1 MRWSNS
7 RRWEIEIMFKQQ
19 KWYWGPKTLCFVL
32 PKPLTIDSIGYCV
45 KSGQVQYFNIDK
57 GLDSG
62 DKKVAMDMA
71 CLKYLMKDV
80 PPVKEGDSV
89 KVSTELAQRKK
100 GAQKCL

>member
-1 MRWSNS
+1 
-7 RRWEIEIMFKQQ
+7 MFKQQ

-62 DKKVAMDMA
+62 DKKVQEKR
-71 CLKYLMKDV
+71 LKSIDFRRFSALSRNFLV
-80 PPVKEGDSV
+80 EISGIEPLTS
-89 KVSTELAQRKK
+89 
-100 GAQKCL
+100 